1 MNPSSQKNY
10 FLLSLAM
17 EMFELVQRHFRMC
30 GIIIPTKPSKI
41 PINVGNSTI
50 FLLLCACVTL
60 NAILLKEVSTFDEYT
75 DILFHVVSNDVFGV
89 LYAIIVWKTSDL
101 FELINQQAKI
111 VRASEY

>member
-1 MNPSSQKNY
+1 
-10 FLLSLAM
+10 M
-17 EMFELVQRHFRMC
+17 EMFELVERHFGMC
-30 GIIIPTKPSKI
+30 GIIIPVKPPKI

-75 DILFHVVSNDVFGV
+75 DILFHVVSNGVFGV
-89 LYAIIVWKTSDL
+89 LYAIIVWKALEL
-101 FELINQQAKI
+101 FELINQQAQI